1 MTCDGQ
7 KWKSD
12 LSVHLYSGSVP
23 IAHISGTLALRSCD
37 VQYYEN
43 I

>member
-7 KWKSD
+7 KSEGD

-23 IAHISGTLALRSCD
+23 IAHISGTFAQRSCD
-37 VQYYEN
+37 VQ
-43 I
+43 